1 MSVTSGSVTTILEK
15 YDGRYVQLDWTQDS
29 SFSSETVSKIDWT
42 AYVKDDNST
51 GQSGWWYITSQVYFE
66 VTCMLGTFRKTSK
79 ASTNT
84 SNRIDILTYDND
96 RRQNVDTVG
105 SGSFYITHDI
115 NGNAKF
121 KIDLKA
127 AIYVWTINETGSGTF
142 ELPFKGG
149 GVSAA
154 TFLSGPGIIKPGS
167 DYAIL
172 WSGAEAGKSN
182 SINSY
187 KVYYTTDGTDP
198 TAGSSYLETTK
209 TYLET
214 TAPTTLNR
222 GDQIRYKVQSIG
234 RHGESTLSTATAVA
248 RINQLPTAPSITND
262 SAIPTY
268 YPVGGGRP
276 TFKLDPGD
284 DPDVGQT
291 LSVYYATT
299 ASTDEK
305 ILCGKSFRPQVSTST
320 TYYFWTYDGLE
331 FSNTSTSRYIE
342 VETVD
347 PSIISVSATTSS
359 YSARGSS
366 GFVNQ
371 VTPTIKTNTT
381 GTVDIYIVYS
391 STASTYFE
399 NYKRQIQIPSEALTS
414 AATSTNGQT
423 LSTIPV
429 EKYITEVYNNSKNFN
444 YRLKFILR
452 NENGRSESVFYPSN
466 SYLSIAGAPSS
477 YAQNNQTGTNSNISG
492 SLTNHMGKIARIR
505 YYVDES
511 TNPAQLSVLISCI
524 TSNNKQFTFGPND
537 FAVSYTSDPGTFVI
551 TFNDFPPND
560 ATLDM
565 FISAKTQY
573 LTKTFKVTYKTA
585 KAPNLTKISGI
596 PANFIPF
603 DASGSVAVTMAW
615 PFGNSNNMSA
625 AYTDYEFTSDNLKLY
640 NTVDDTS
647 VIEYTDTGDT
657 ALSWSRNN
665 NDLLSTT
672 IPQSRLYIDDDQGV
686 WKNHFGIE
694 HYVGTYEY
702 NVFMRITN
710 VYGQEFESTWILRT
724 LNFNK
729 APVLSN
735 IGFRTYFRDWGSSG
749 SQKSTANPNLSNQ
762 TSYIYFDFNITYY
775 SYTDTFVTLTRTI
788 GANEDNPI
796 YIARITESGGTH
808 TLVDSVAAKTI
819 NFQNTNA
826 YRFYIGSPI
835 DSATPWVWS
844 LEASNSI
851 GSVFSPTG
859 SMINN
864 VIYHVLPIISLGK
877 LEIEESGNYYLLKGS
892 YTISD
897 LGFNYQANVLRLDNR
912 NGYEQNYLNFKLKNN
927 DSDQEVDLGNV
938 NLNLTTSEQASIN
951 SQHSI
956 TKDFEIQ
963 MTRQYLNAT
972 STFEIYANIQTRLMY
987 SGTLEGR
994 SDTAYTTIATGQTT
1008 RTLMY
1013 KDAATMLYRPH
1024 GVGING
1030 LAGNSA
1036 FQTSVLAP
1044 NSENNDTWRH
1054 NIRFQSYKYTGTDA
1068 SGNVIVDTNTTYTLI
1083 YNPSRA
1089 LVTFYENGVA
1099 QHQYDLL
1106 KGTFR

>member
-15 YDGRYVQLDWTQDS
+15 YDGRYVRLDWTQDS
-29 SFSSETVSKIDWT
+29 SFNSDTVSQINWT
-42 AYVKDDNST
+42 AYIEDDDST
-51 GQSGWWYITSQVYFE
+51 SQSGWWYITSQVYFE
-66 VTCMLGTFRKTSK
+66 VVCTQGTFRKTSNV
-79 ASTNT
+79 STNT
-84 SNRIDILTYDND
+84 SNRIDVLTYDND
-96 RRQNVDTVG
+96 RRQNVGQIG

-115 NGNAKF
+115 NGEATFIIN
-121 KIDLKA
+121 LKA
-127 AIYVWTINETGSGTF
+127 AIYVWAINSTGSGTF
-142 ELPFKGG
+142 TLPFKGG
-149 GVSAA
+149 EVSSAK
-154 TFLSGPGIIKPGS
+154 FLSGPGIIKPGS

-172 WSGAEAGKSN
+172 WSGAEAGKAN
-182 SINSY
+182 SINKY

-234 RHGESTLSTATAVA
+234 QHGESTLSTATAVA
-248 RINQLPTAPSITND
+248 RINQLPAAPSITND

-276 TFKLDPGD
+276 IFKLAPGED
-284 DPDVGQT
+284 ADVGQT
-291 LSVYYATT
+291 LSIYYATT
-299 ASTDEK
+299 ASTSEK
-305 ILCGKSFRPQVSTST
+305 TLCGKTFKPQVSTST

-342 VETVD
+342 VETVE
-347 PSIISVSATTSS
+347 PSILSISATTSS
-359 YSARGSS
+359 YSARNMS

-381 GTVDIYIVYS
+381 GTVDMYIVYS
-391 STASTYFE
+391 STASTDFA
-399 NYKRQIQIPSEALTS
+399 NYKRQIQIPSEELTS
-414 AATSTNGQT
+414 SATSTNGQI

-444 YRLKFILR
+444 YRLKFIVR

-477 YAQNNQTGTNSNISG
+477 YAQNNQTGTNSNIPG

-511 TNPAQLSVLISCI
+511 TNPAQLSVLISCT
-524 TSNNKQFTFGPND
+524 TSNGKQFTFGQND

-565 FISAKTQY
+565 FISTKTQY

-596 PANFIPF
+596 PANFVPF
-603 DASGSVAVTMAW
+603 DASGSIEVTMGW
-615 PFGNSNNMSA
+615 PFGSSNNMTA

-647 VIEYTDTGDT
+647 VLEYTDTGDT
-657 ALSWSRNN
+657 ALSWSRNSR
-665 NDLLSTT
+665 DLLSAT
-672 IPQSRLYIDDDQGV
+672 IPQSRLYIDV
-686 WKNHFGIE
+686 WKYHFGIE
-694 HYVGTYEY
+694 HYVGTYDY

-710 VYGQEFESTWILRT
+710 VYGQEFESTWVLRT

-749 SQKSTANPNLSNQ
+749 SQKSTVNPNLSNQ

-808 TLVDSVAAKTI
+808 TLVDSLAAKTI

-826 YRFYIGSPI
+826 YRFYIESPI

-851 GSVFSPTG
+851 GSVSSPTG

-864 VIYHVLPIISLGK
+864 VIYHVLPTISLGK

-897 LGFNYQANVLRLDNR
+897 LGFNYQAGVLRLDDR
-912 NGYEQNYLNFKLKNN
+912 NGYGQDYLNFKLKNN

-951 SQHSI
+951 PQHSI

-963 MTRQYLNAT
+963 MTQQYLNAT
-972 STFEIYANIQTRLMY
+972 STFEIYAKIQTRLMY
-987 SGTLEGR
+987 SGTLDGR

-1013 KDAATMLYRPH
+1013 KDAATMIYRPH

-1030 LAGNSA
+1030 LAGNDI
-1036 FQTSVLAP
+1036 FQARALAP
-1044 NSENNDTWRH
+1044 NSEKESEWRH
-1054 NIRFQSYKYTGTDA
+1054 NIRFYSYKYNGLKPDTTVD
-1068 SGNVIVDTNTTYTLI
+1068 VDTNTTYTLV
-1083 YNPSRA
+1083 YNPSQA
-1089 LVTFYENGVA
+1089 VVTFMENGVTK
-1099 QHQYDLL
+1099 HEYNFL